1 MSFPIKDTKY
11 NILFKTQAEYDR
23 FHQLLRLTKEVN
35 AQGLPKLTEW
45 ELSYLLR
52 ATPNLETSPMFKLP
66 GGGEGNAAELIA
78 YEINNKKL
86 TADTVMEYFTTFTLW
101 LDTSHPLFRDLG
113 FPVSNLSGEKTHFYA
128 TNYFYPGNYTVAEES
143 KKELYLPYKKYGM
156 RHYGHSF
163 SRPASK
169 KSELEELA
177 KAFNF
182 YYDYFKEGS
191 QGYDQLESFY
201 PDLLNTTNY
210 KGEAAI
216 VPGST
221 SGGESYWR
229 LVIGI
234 PHISIAA
241 LCQCLPYVECVQKRE
256 KIRDSLKYALY
267 AKLVYYTG
275 AHHSTVKSKS

>member
-1 MSFPIKDTKY
+1 MSFKDRKY
-11 NILFKTQAEYDR
+11 NIIFNTKAEYES
-23 FHQLLRLTKEVN
+23 FHKLLRLTKVVN
-35 AQGLPKLTEW
+35 AQGLPQLTSW

-86 TADTVMEYFTTFTLW
+86 TADTVMEYFSTFYLW

-113 FPVSNLSGEKTHFYA
+113 FPVSNLPGENTHIYA
-128 TNYFYPGNYTVAEES
+128 TTYFSPGLYTPAEKS

-191 QGYDQLESFY
+191 KGYDQLESFY
-201 PDLLNTTNY
+201 PDLLNTKNY
-210 KGEAAI
+210 KGAAAI
-216 VPGST
+216 VSGST

-229 LVIGI
+229 LLIRI

-267 AKLVYYTG
+267 GKLVYYTA
-275 AHHSTVKSKS
+275 AHPSTVKSKS

>member
-11 NILFKTQAEYDR
+11 NILFKTQAEYDS

-45 ELSYLLR
+45 ELSYLR
-52 ATPNLETSPMFKLP
+52 CATPNLETSPMFKLP

-78 YEINNKKL
+78 YEINHKKL
-86 TADTVMEYFTTFTLW
+86 TAERVMEYFNTFTVW

-128 TNYFYPGNYTVAEES
+128 TNYIYPGNYTVAEES
-143 KKELYLPYKKYGM
+143 KKELYLPYKKYGV
-156 RHYGHSF
+156 RHYGQSF
-163 SRPASK
+163 SRPSSK
-169 KSELEELA
+169 RSELEELA

-191 QGYDQLESFY
+191 QGYDQLKYFY
-201 PDLLNTTNY
+201 PELLNTTNY
-210 KGEAAI
+210 KDEAAI
-216 VPGST
+216 VM
-221 SGGESYWR
+221 SGRESYCR

-234 PHISIAA
+234 SHILMAA
-241 LCQCLPYVECVQKRE
+241 LCQCLPYVDCVEKRE
-256 KIRDSLKYALY
+256 KICDSLKYALY
-267 AKLVYYTG
+267 VKLVYYTG
-275 AHHSTVKSKS
+275 AHPSTVKRKS